1 MAFIYISFIH
11 LDYLQDK
18 VDTEF
23 LKCNWYLVFPQVRD
37 FALAVQEEED
47 TVVYGG
53 TVQAPKVLA
62 DIVESVAAAIYV
74 DCQYDLQALWVVSS
88 PVIYAQSFQQFV
100 GKKWEILVFG
110 KSF

>member
-1 MAFIYISFIH
+1 M
-11 LDYLQDK
+11 
-18 VDTEF
+18 
-23 LKCNWYLVFPQVRD
+23 RD

-74 DCQYDLQALWVVSS
+74 DCQYDLQALWVVSRS
-88 PVIYAQSFQQFV
+88 VIYA
-100 GKKWEILVFG
+100 
-110 KSF
+110 